1 MQMGLVIFQGVGL
14 CLRGPWGRWFTSLP
28 APHPL
33 TCVNELGLSLECSI
47 ELCPT
52 P

>member
-1 MQMGLVIFQGVGL
+1 MPQRAGSDSKGLL
-14 CLRGPWGRWFTSLP
+14 EEMAPLPSLP
-28 APHPL
+28 LIPL

>member
-1 MQMGLVIFQGVGL
+1 MPPRAGNDSKELSEDMAPL
-14 CLRGPWGRWFTSLP
+14 PSLP
-28 APHPL
+28 LIPL

>member
-1 MQMGLVIFQGVGL
+1 MPPRPGNEFKGLL
-14 CLRGPWGRWFTSLP
+14 EEMTLLP
-28 APHPL
+28 LLPLIPL